1 VALLWELTVDDRTYE
16 VRTAGS
22 TLRLYTNGA
31 FHSQYNPNNPVTGN
45 VWDLLFLPSM
55 FAPEGTIKRV
65 LVLGVGGGAVIQQLN
80 YFIKPTHIT
89 GIELDPVHLMVARD
103 FFHLSA
109 ANIEL
114 VCDDARSWLEEYQ
127 GEPFDLIIDDL
138 FIDGVNEAYRPYEA
152 DVSWFELLLS
162 KLNEDGTLVINFG
175 DEYELQDS
183 GYFDDPKISQH
194 FRSAFHFSTPLYEN
208 AVASFHRRYHQLQT
222 LKEHLQLYSYLDER
236 KNSCKLNYA
245 LKALG
250 SNPLKG

>member
-1 VALLWELTVDDRTYE
+1 MALLWELTVDDRTYE

-55 FAPEGTIKRV
+55 FAPAGAIKKV

-80 YFIKPTHIT
+80 YFIKPKQIT
-89 GIELDPVHLMVARD
+89 GIDLDPVHLLVARD

-114 VCDDARSWLEEYQ
+114 VCDDAHSWLEEYQ
-127 GEPFDLIIDDL
+127 GEPFDLIIEDL

-152 DVSWFELLLS
+152 DVLWFELLLS
-162 KLNEDGTLVINFG
+162 KLNKDGTLVINFG
-175 DEYELQDS
+175 DEYELHNS
-183 GYFDDPKISQH
+183 GYFDDLKISKH

-208 AVASFHRRYHQLQT
+208 AVASFHRRYHQVRDLEKQLQ
-222 LKEHLQLYSYLDER
+222 KVSELDKR
-236 KNSCKLNYA
+236 RSSCRLNYQI
-245 LKALG
+245 
-250 SNPLKG
+250 NPVNKP